1 MDMVYGKIIDF
12 TTGQDI
18 YIREIPLVLGRFSK
32 KEIDDKIIEDSK
44 SFIGKTIGI
53 NINKPRANQFKI
65 LGDYDIK
72 NKLIITNCKRVFQYH
87 LILFYDKKEMK
98 YKLYLLGSC
107 YINKKIFPSNLENND
122 ENVRIKTLNS
132 YDTISFDCQLCSQD
146 HIFTFIFPNE
156 KITEI
161 NKGEFLSSDNNSI
174 NGNDNKKNSID
185 LRTPDYP
192 PDNSISKKWTI
203 HEKDSLKKYL
213 LLYGYN
219 RWNKIRTNSGGV
231 LNEKSDLEL
240 KVMSNSFIRCII
252 KLLSTNKENNK
263 ENNKEFLL
271 NLIEEKNKEPY
282 VLPSIEDWGN
292 LIKQRAPAWGKRIQL
307 LHTICQIIEKFKSE
321 IKNNKKLRESLQ
333 TENLN
338 EEDKKTYQSKINTTY
353 DYWNNLLNFLPPN
366 AFNGQKPAVWW
377 TRSHDIDLLRGTYK
391 YGYANYSLMRKDN
404 KFSFSKLDK
413 NSFQEFPNADTI
425 TRRLKKIVQIIMK
438 SDNCNSLSDNEKD
451 IKESTGFTL
460 EEKNNIVDYLINFGI
475 PLNSEGKCDYSAL
488 KEKFIEN
495 NIVSGKKI
503 GKENKTLSPV
513 DLEVFDQRLKSIV
526 ILVIQLNEN
535 KNVDDNKELDEG
547 IKSQLDPDND
557 GFNLDYET
565 AKKLEMNLNLFH
577 FIRKNLISQ
586 NFKLFKNGLSKLNEE
601 TKKGN
606 SIPEKCKEDY
616 WICSIHDM
624 SLISLVEEK
633 GLNFLNNGIKEIQK
647 FKNIPLTSEEY
658 LQRIN
663 YLCKFFHDL
672 KLKRK
677 NSNSNIQESQQPKFN
692 VKRDSNGN
700 IIYPIEIN
708 QSLTI
713 LNLGRIES
721 KNYNYHS
728 KNNLFPIGYKVIRDY
743 QSMFNLGQR
752 AKYTCEI
759 LDGGNKPKYQLTS
772 SEDPNNPIIK
782 ESSTACWSYVCN
794 KINDLQVRKRKKV
807 TVSGTERF
815 GLCEPKVIRLLE
827 SLPNADKCTKY
838 EKKNFDG

>member
-1 MDMVYGKIIDF
+1 
-12 TTGQDI
+12 
-18 YIREIPLVLGRFSK
+18 
-32 KEIDDKIIEDSK
+32 
-44 SFIGKTIGI
+44 
-53 NINKPRANQFKI
+53 
-65 LGDYDIK
+65 
-72 NKLIITNCKRVFQYH
+72 
-87 LILFYDKKEMK
+87 
-98 YKLYLLGSC
+98 
-107 YINKKIFPSNLENND
+107 
-122 ENVRIKTLNS
+122 
-132 YDTISFDCQLCSQD
+132 
-146 HIFTFIFPNE
+146 
-156 KITEI
+156 
-161 NKGEFLSSDNNSI
+161 
-174 NGNDNKKNSID
+174 
-185 LRTPDYP
+185 
-192 PDNSISKKWTI
+192 
-203 HEKDSLKKYL
+203 
-213 LLYGYN
+213 
-219 RWNKIRTNSGGV
+219 
-231 LNEKSDLEL
+231 
-240 KVMSNSFIRCII
+240 
-252 KLLSTNKENNK
+252 
-263 ENNKEFLL
+263 
-271 NLIEEKNKEPY
+271 
-282 VLPSIEDWGN
+282 
-292 LIKQRAPAWGKRIQL
+292 
-307 LHTICQIIEKFKSE
+307 
-321 IKNNKKLRESLQ
+321 
-333 TENLN
+333 
-338 EEDKKTYQSKINTTY
+338 
-353 DYWNNLLNFLPPN
+353 
-366 AFNGQKPAVWW
+366 
-377 TRSHDIDLLRGTYK
+377 
-391 YGYANYSLMRKDN
+391 
-404 KFSFSKLDK
+404 
-413 NSFQEFPNADTI
+413 
-425 TRRLKKIVQIIMK
+425 
-438 SDNCNSLSDNEKD
+438 
-451 IKESTGFTL
+451 
-460 EEKNNIVDYLINFGI
+460 
-475 PLNSEGKCDYSAL
+475 
-488 KEKFIEN
+488 
-495 NIVSGKKI
+495 
-503 GKENKTLSPV
+503 
-513 DLEVFDQRLKSIV
+513 
-526 ILVIQLNEN
+526 
-535 KNVDDNKELDEG
+535 
-547 IKSQLDPDND
+547 
-557 GFNLDYET
+557 
-565 AKKLEMNLNLFH
+565 MNLNLFH